1 MNQTIS
7 EIGKIQSSF
16 VKEGSFN
23 INERKI
29 ILKRLKSVIKNNESA
44 ILKALNNDL
53 GKSEFEAFSS
63 EVGFLYQE
71 INLALKN
78 LAYWASEKKII
89 SSISLFPSSSK
100 IQYVPFGKA
109 LIIAPWNYPFQL
121 TIAPMIAAISA
132 GNPVLL
138 KPSEIT
144 PDTAELIE
152 QLIHE
157 NFEAKIARVVLGE
170 GKTLIPKIF
179 EEYNPNI
186 VFFTGSTQV
195 GKIIATQAAE
205 KLIPSILEL
214 GGKSPCIIDKTASLD
229 VAVKRIVFGK
239 CLNAGQ
245 TCVAPDYFIV
255 HEDIQK
261 DFILKYKEVVTE
273 FYGDNG
279 GLDNPNYT
287 RIINE
292 NHFNRLVNLLEG
304 TEILIGGNYAKEKL
318 KIEPTLVKAQLDS
331 PIMQEEIFGP
341 ISPVFTFNKEEDIVN
356 IVAKN
361 ANPLSLYLFANNK
374 KLEENILQKI
384 SFGGGSINNT
394 LMHIVEPELPFGGIG
409 NSGNGAYHGKYG
421 FQAFSHKRSVVKTGT
436 WFDLKQKYPPH
447 SKGALKLVKWL
458 LK

>member
-1 MNQTIS
+1 MSQKIS
-7 EIGKIQSSF
+7 EIEKIQYLHI
-16 VKEGSFN
+16 KEGLFN
-23 INERKI
+23 VNERKT
-29 ILKRLKSVIKNNESA
+29 ILKQLKSVIKNNESA
-44 ILKALNNDL
+44 ILNALNDDL

-63 EVGFLYQE
+63 EIGFLYQE
-71 INLALKN
+71 INQTLKN
-78 LAYWASEKKII
+78 LSHWASDKKII

-132 GNPVLL
+132 GNSVLL
-138 KPSEIT
+138 KPSELT
-144 PDTAELIE
+144 PHTAELIE
-152 QLIHE
+152 KLIHE
-157 NFEAKIARVVLGE
+157 NFDPKIARVVLGD
-170 GKTLIPKIF
+170 GKVVIPKIF
-179 EEYNPNI
+179 EEYKPNI

-195 GKIIATQAAE
+195 GRIIAKQAAE
-205 KLIPSILEL
+205 NLIPSILEL

-255 HEDIQK
+255 HEDIKQ
-261 DFILKYKEVVTE
+261 DFIQKYKEVVTN
-273 FYGDNG
+273 FYGNDG
-279 GLDNPNYT
+279 GIDNPNYT

-292 NHFNRLVNLLEG
+292 NHFDRLVNLLKN
-304 TEILIGGNYAKEKL
+304 TKILIGGSHSKDKL
-318 KIEPTLVKAQLDS
+318 KIEPTLVSAQLDS

-341 ISPVFTFNKEEDIVN
+341 IAPVFTFKQEDDIFKIVS
-356 IVAKN
+356 KN
-361 ANPLSLYLFANNK
+361 ANPLSLYLFANNAK
-374 KLEENILQKI
+374 FEKQILQKI

-409 NSGNGAYHGKYG
+409 NSGNGAYHGEYG
-421 FQAFSHKRSVVKTGT
+421 FQAFSHKRSIVKTGN

-447 SKGALKLVKWL
+447 SKGALKLIKWL
-458 LK
+458 LN